1 MEFSIYSQSFEL
13 SSTINNHGNFSPTMI
28 LENVSLLGFIW
39 AHKLSKLK
47 LSEFIECGSEKSQEI
62 FLDQVTS

>member
-1 MEFSIYSQSFEL
+1 MEIATYSQSFDL
-13 SSTINNHGNFSPTMI
+13 SSTINKHGNCSPTMI
-28 LENVSLLGFIW
+28 LENVFLLGFIW